1 MSWVGWGAGPS
12 LPSYKGINTLETFL
26 LRGLIEQGTYASDHK
41 LLTHRVAD
49 RLQASGMPRA
59 SGAI

>member
-26 LRGLIEQGTYASDHK
+26 LRGLIEEGTYASDHK
-41 LLTHRVAD
+41 LLTHRLAD
-49 RLQASGMPRA
+49 
-59 SGAI
+59 